1 MDKKILSA
9 LLKGEDM
16 TMYQKLFLAMV
27 WDRVDIAEE
36 KILATGM
43 YSIAYKTNYCCYRKK
58 FNSTK
63 YLIKNIL
70 FPYLE
75 ANMNGLAEAADEI
88 MFQAI
93 VFERINFI
101 NLLISSGR
109 FVLRDFLTP
118 AKLQKLYN
126 ESVRLK
132 STIRIFTNTTCLLTI
147 EVSTNIKI
155 ASAFP

>member
-1 MDKKILSA
+1 M
-9 LLKGEDM
+9 
-16 TMYQKLFLAMV
+16 
-27 WDRVDIAEE
+27 
-36 KILATGM
+36 
-43 YSIAYKTNYCCYRKK
+43 
-58 FNSTK
+58 
-63 YLIKNIL
+63 

-132 STIRIFTNTTCLLTI
+132 STIRTFTNTTCLLTI

>member
-1 MDKKILSA
+1 
-9 LLKGEDM
+9 M
-16 TMYQKLFLAMV
+16 TLQRRKFWRQACSQSHTKQ
-27 WDRVDIAEE
+27 IITATE
-36 KILATGM
+36 KIQ
-43 YSIAYKTNYCCYRKK
+43 
-58 FNSTK
+58 FNQ
-63 YLIKNIL
+63 IFDRNIL

-132 STIRIFTNTTCLLTI
+132 STIRTFTNTTCLLTI

>member
-1 MDKKILSA
+1 MTLQRRKFWRQACSQSHTKRLR
-9 LLKGEDM
+9 LLI
-16 TMYQKLFLAMV
+16 TA
-27 WDRVDIAEE
+27 IE
-36 KILATGM
+36 KIQF
-43 YSIAYKTNYCCYRKK
+43 SEIFDR
-58 FNSTK
+58 
-63 YLIKNIL
+63 NIL

-132 STIRIFTNTTCLLTI
+132 STIRTFTNTTCLLTI

>member
-1 MDKKILSA
+1 
-9 LLKGEDM
+9 
-16 TMYQKLFLAMV
+16 
-27 WDRVDIAEE
+27 
-36 KILATGM
+36 
-43 YSIAYKTNYCCYRKK
+43 
-58 FNSTK
+58 
-63 YLIKNIL
+63 
-70 FPYLE
+70 
-75 ANMNGLAEAADEI
+75 MNGLAEAADEI

-93 VFERINFI
+93 VFERINFM

-118 AKLQKLYN
+118 AKLRKLYN

-132 STIRIFTNTTCLLTI
+132 STIRTFTNTTCLLTI